1 MRKSLL
7 ALALVLAAT
16 GSGKAQENPL
26 PPHSIYSTQFQPTGS
41 RLWNEDDSKAA
52 KKCDEIMGKKLFD
65 LSTTG
70 NPQAKAVE
78 EGSREGTEL
87 WATIME
93 GCLAVLG
100 RTDIKGFV
108 TEATH

>member
-1 MRKSLL
+1 VRNALL
-7 ALALVLAAT
+7 ALALLLAAT
-16 GSGKAQENPL
+16 GSGKAQDDPL
-26 PPHSIYSTQFQPTGS
+26 RRHSTYSTQFQPTGS
-41 RLWNEDDSKAA
+41 RLWDGDDSKAA

-78 EGSREGTEL
+78 EGSRDGTEL
-87 WATIME
+87 WASIMA

-108 TEATH
+108 TEEPQ

>member
-1 MRKSLL
+1 
-7 ALALVLAAT
+7 
-16 GSGKAQENPL
+16 
-26 PPHSIYSTQFQPTGS
+26 
-41 RLWNEDDSKAA
+41 
-52 KKCDEIMGKKLFD
+52 MGKELFD

-87 WATIME
+87 WASIME

-108 TEATH
+108 TEEKHEN